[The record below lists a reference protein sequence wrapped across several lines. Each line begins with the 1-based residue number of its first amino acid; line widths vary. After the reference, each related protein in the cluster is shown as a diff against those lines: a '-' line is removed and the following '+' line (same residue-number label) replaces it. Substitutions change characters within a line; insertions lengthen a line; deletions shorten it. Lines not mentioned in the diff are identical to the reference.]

1 MLKVC
6 THCPTPRPTK
16 KPIKKMGCL
25 ELCGGIHTAQRQTPT
40 QIPVGFCANLVV
52 SVSVSVSVSV
62 LGSTNAPGRV
72 SRIESFNSVNLL
84 QTLAY
89 VCVKVGRTG

>member
-1 MLKVC
+1 
-6 THCPTPRPTK
+6 
-16 KPIKKMGCL
+16 MGCV
-25 ELCGGIHTAQRQTPT
+25 ELCLGIHTAQRQTPT
-40 QIPVGFCANLVV
+40 QIPVVFCANLEVF
-52 SVSVSVSVSV
+52 VSVSVSV

-89 VCVKVGRTG
+89 VCVKVGRTC